1 MKAERFIGCVLGL
14 ATGDA
19 MGAPY
24 EGGPLERA
32 IWRLIGKTRDGCSRW
47 TDDTQMAIDLAESL
61 LSDGH
66 VAPDRLAK
74 RFASSYRWSR
84 GYGPGARK
92 VLRRIRRG
100 EPWEQAVHR
109 GFPGGSYGNGAAMR
123 APIVALFFAH
133 DRRQTIAAARS
144 SARVTHAHPLGV
156 EGAVMIAVAA
166 HSLLAGDSIGQM
178 VDAVR
183 DECSMP
189 EMCVRVDRC
198 AEWMRGNE
206 QPGPQD
212 VARHLGNGT
221 SAPASCPTAL
231 YVAARHMNESFEEMM
246 CFVTACRGDVD
257 TIAAMAGALWGI
269 GNGHERLPP
278 VRLESRERLASIAAR
293 LYDEQVRVGHPEP
306 TDAADSR

>member
-1 MKAERFIGCVLGL
+1 
-14 ATGDA
+14 
-19 MGAPY
+19 
-24 EGGPLERA
+24 
-32 IWRLIGKTRDGCSRW
+32 
-47 TDDTQMAIDLAESL
+47 
-61 LSDGH
+61 
-66 VAPDRLAK
+66 
-74 RFASSYRWSR
+74 
-84 GYGPGARK
+84 
-92 VLRRIRRG
+92 
-100 EPWEQAVHR
+100 
-109 GFPGGSYGNGAAMR
+109 
-123 APIVALFFAH
+123 
-133 DRRQTIAAARS
+133 
-144 SARVTHAHPLGV
+144 
-156 EGAVMIAVAA
+156 MIAVAA

-278 VRLESRERLASIAAR
+278 VRLESRERLVSIATR
-293 LYDEQVRVGHPEP
+293 LYDEQVRVGHAEP